1 MKRIILFLALLPFM
15 VVSANAQSLM
25 VGDANGDGFL
35 DISDVVAVVNRVLEG
50 NPASYRSCP
59 DTNHPH
65 LIDLGLPSGTLWS
78 CCNVDATKP
87 QDNGGYYA
95 WGETQIKSSYDYYSY
110 AYKDATNRFL
120 HLGYDISGTNYD
132 VAHVKWKGNW
142 KMPSLEQ
149 FDELCVKCN
158 HEFTQ
163 FEGVDGVKFTG
174 PNGGTIFF
182 PNSGY
187 YSGTSFVNDNNHY
200 GYVWTSSV
208 PPKYSLYYGYT
219 AMFSYDNL
227 NEDYGFKAMNRFY
240 GFTVR
245 PIQNESTR
253 DVNHDSN
260 IDITDVVMV
269 VNKILNGKFV
279 QLSCP
284 DNCHPH
290 KIDLGLPS
298 GTLWSCSNVGAIS
311 PLSSGYLY
319 AWGETETKYRY
330 DGTTYRYCDNQ
341 DEEQCQDIGASII
354 GTQYDVATEKIG
366 TSWQM
371 PSHAQIN
378 ELINNCTGEWIQI
391 DDAKGFLFT
400 GPNGKSIFFPAA
412 GFAYEEGIYN
422 QSTEGRYWM
431 GECHPTSLYLAKV
444 MVVKNSGSISLGGY
458 YRVCGLLVRPVAK

>member
-1 MKRIILFLALLPFM
+1 MNRIILFLALLPFM

-50 NPASYRSCP
+50 NPTSYRSCP

-78 CCNVDATKP
+78 CC
-87 QDNGGYYA
+87 
-95 WGETQIKSSYDYYSY
+95 
-110 AYKDATNRFL
+110 
-120 HLGYDISGTNYD
+120 
-132 VAHVKWKGNW
+132 
-142 KMPSLEQ
+142 
-149 FDELCVKCN
+149 
-158 HEFTQ
+158 
-163 FEGVDGVKFTG
+163 
-174 PNGGTIFF
+174 
-182 PNSGY
+182 
-187 YSGTSFVNDNNHY
+187 
-200 GYVWTSSV
+200 
-208 PPKYSLYYGYT
+208 
-219 AMFSYDNL
+219 
-227 NEDYGFKAMNRFY
+227 
-240 GFTVR
+240 
-245 PIQNESTR
+245 
-253 DVNHDSN
+253 
-260 IDITDVVMV
+260 
-269 VNKILNGKFV
+269 
-279 QLSCP
+279 
-284 DNCHPH
+284 
-290 KIDLGLPS
+290 
-298 GTLWSCSNVGAIS
+298 NVGAIS

-412 GFAYEEGIYN
+412 GFALEDVFTIKAQKDGIGWGN
-422 QSTEGRYWM
+422 
-431 GECHPTSLYLAKV
+431 V
-444 MVVKNSGSISLGGY
+444 I
-458 YRVCGLLVRPVAK
+458 LLHYI